1 MFRWYNLVLFAVPLT
16 LGAQRGQQRPV
27 TIHADRVLD
36 GRGGVM
42 TDATIVVEGG
52 KITRIDKGAPAGG
65 ATYELAG
72 MTVLPGLIDAHVHL
86 NWYFNA
92 KGRYHTGADG
102 DTPAQ
107 SMLAEVQNG
116 YATLMAGMTTIQSP
130 GDPRDT
136 LLRQWFGGGL
146 LPGPRILT
154 SLSPISPSRNTTD
167 SALRVMVQQ
176 RKAQGADL
184 IKVFASASI
193 RDGGAATVTQEQMTA
208 VCGEANRLGL
218 RTIVHA
224 HSPESVRMTVLGGCT
239 EVEHGIFV
247 TDAELKLM
255 ADHGTYF
262 DPQIGLVLQ
271 NYLENRAKY
280 DGLSN
285 FNAES
290 FAAME
295 KAVPIA
301 KEMYRHA
308 LATPGLK
315 IVFGTDAVA
324 GAHGRN
330 VEELIVRVLEAGQKP
345 MDAIIAATSLGA
357 TALKMQNEIG
367 SIAPGLAADIIAVSG
382 DPSVDITH
390 LRDVKFVM
398 KGGSVVRW
406 DGRK

>member
-1 MFRWYNLVLFAVPLT
+1 MFRLRHLLVLAFPTVLA
-16 LGAQRGQQRPV
+16 AQRGQQRPV

-36 GRGGVM
+36 GRGGVL

-52 KITRIDKGAPAGG
+52 KISRIDKGAPAGG
-65 ATYELAG
+65 ATYELTG
-72 MTVLPGLIDAHVHL
+72 LTVLPGLIDAHVHL

-102 DTPAQ
+102 DTPAE
-107 SMLAEVQNG
+107 SMLAEVQNA
-116 YATLMAGMTTIQSP
+116 YVTLMAGMTTIQSP

-136 LLRQWFGGGL
+136 LLRQWFASGS

-154 SLSPISPSRNTTD
+154 SLAPIQPNRNTTD
-167 SALRVMVQQ
+167 SALRLMVQQ

-193 RDGGAATVTQEQMTA
+193 RDGGAATVTQAQMTA

-224 HSPESVRMTVLGGCT
+224 HSPESVQMTVLGGCT

-301 KEMYRHA
+301 KEMFRHA
-308 LATPGLK
+308 IKTPGLK

-330 VEELIVRVLEAGQKP
+330 VEELIVRVLEGGQSP

-382 DPSVDITH
+382 DPSADITH